1 MEVTIVTP
9 VHSTYVID
17 MVLRATGESQ
27 EAFVRKHRITVLED
41 IRYLDLNTGLA
52 AAPPMRTHL
61 QHAMLEVA
69 TAYGV
74 LAAVLQVLIRKLSS
88 HLIVLELLQ
97 DWVSFTC
104 LRIPE
109 VSDDLFKIRC
119 N

>member
-9 VHSTYVID
+9 VRSTYVID

-27 EAFVRKHRITVLED
+27 EGFVRKHRTMALED
-41 IRYLDLNTGLA
+41 IGYLDLSTGLA
-52 AAPPMRTHL
+52 AVPPTCTRL
-61 QHAMLEVA
+61 QHATLEVA

-74 LAAVLQVLIRKLSS
+74 LAAVLQVLLRKLSS
-88 HLIVLELLQ
+88 QPIVLESLQ

-104 LRIPE
+104 LKIPE